1 MCVAMINYISFTI
14 AEMTTTRKA
23 NFSSEEVD
31 ILVEE
36 VGKRKEVLFA
46 KFSAVITNQRKKME
60 WQEIADRMNVV
71 SKQVRDQKDVKKK
84 WQDLSSSSKKKES
97 CRRREMNKTGGG
109 EAEYENV
116 STMEQKV
123 IAVIGEEA
131 VEGIVGGFDVG
142 LEEICELRNEQV
154 DEVLKVKEEIKF
166 VVDEKV
172 RDVVKEGLG
181 GKSGKRKVG
190 TERLIEIEEEKWL

>member
-46 KFSAVITNQRKKME
+46 KFSAVVTNQRKKME

-131 VEGIVGGFDVG
+131 VE
-142 LEEICELRNEQV
+142 E
-154 DEVLKVKEEIKF
+154 
-166 VVDEKV
+166 
-172 RDVVKEGLG
+172 
-181 GKSGKRKVG
+181 
-190 TERLIEIEEEKWL
+190 